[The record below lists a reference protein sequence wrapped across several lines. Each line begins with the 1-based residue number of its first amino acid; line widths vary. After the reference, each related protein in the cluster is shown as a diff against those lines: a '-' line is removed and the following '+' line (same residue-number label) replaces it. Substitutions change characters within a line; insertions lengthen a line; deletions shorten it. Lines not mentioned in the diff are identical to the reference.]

1 MSVLLAPYDDED
13 RDEDNLVSLTELSPA
28 ARAATEEEEEE
39 TATTQQP
46 QAMGAIDPAQGY
58 FSKIK
63 FHFGG

>member
-28 ARAATEEEEEE
+28 ARAATGEEE

-46 QAMGAIDPAQGY
+46 QAMGAIDPSQGY
-58 FSKIK
+58 FSKINS
-63 FHFGG
+63 F